1 MRFAVFYRFLSCR
14 NPRRMNT
21 YKTLPQMFFLKDLR
35 NVSKSLESTLARK
48 GGGGR
53 QKAQKPE
60 GNIARQLLFVPRSL
74 VDLLALDESFF
85 QHLLVAEPQ
94 IGDIG

>member
-1 MRFAVFYRFLSCR
+1 MATVDSKRLARFLSPL
-14 NPRRMNT
+14 NAT
-21 YKTLPQMFFLKDLR
+21 FTK
-35 NVSKSLESTLARK
+35 K
-48 GGGGR
+48 GGGVGR
-53 QKAQKPE
+53 YKGKSRKAALPP
-60 GNIARQLLFVPRSL
+60 ASDRSSEL

>member
-1 MRFAVFYRFLSCR
+1 VEWPS
-14 NPRRMNT
+14 
-21 YKTLPQMFFLKDLR
+21 
-35 NVSKSLESTLARK
+35 
-48 GGGGR
+48 
-53 QKAQKPE
+53 KAQKPE
-60 GNIARQLLFVPRSL
+60 GNIARRLLFVPGSL